1 MSLGRLSFYLLGA
14 AFVALAAC
22 AERPTGSRVSGSVT
36 VRIPW
41 KGDQGGVTLQAVDLT
56 GLENLQEM
64 KGAYAQ
70 FIYAPKILD
79 DGLEGAN
86 PHAQFTKTASGL
98 YVPTDEISQQM
109 AVIYAHMEHLAKL
122 DEAAGVKDVL
132 TWPRKIGISARIRGR
147 DGRLWMD
154 NSFYDGASDA
164 ILMVPNKNGNWPL
177 ATNPGVIAHEHFHAL
192 FYHLVQGPL
201 LEENVLSR
209 TLRSSAHD
217 ERKIL
222 ESFDTGSSEGK
233 NRETPRRGSLAFD
246 ERTYNTAVIKMINEG
261 LADVWGWIY
270 SGQPDFIEKS
280 LPRYKTFRS
289 LRAEGLGHR
298 LTEQSKLAEIVTDC
312 LYGGQP
318 DACVNDLAYGPGAT
332 LSRAVRAVF
341 LGDLQDTGD
350 SARIVRERLAGRLMR
365 ALPKIADQVRAST
378 AESRMDLRKVLQAI
392 MDVEEPSSEEKAAA
406 ARWLVEKPVEE
417 PKKEGTP

>member
-14 AFVALAAC
+14 TLLVLAAC
-22 AERPTGSRVSGSVT
+22 AERPTGSQVSGSVT

-41 KGDQGGVTLQAVDLT
+41 KDEQGGVTLQTVVLT

-70 FIYAPKILD
+70 FVYAPKILD
-79 DGLEGAN
+79 DGIEGAT
-86 PHAQFTKTASGL
+86 PHAQFAKTSAGV
-98 YVPTDEISQQM
+98 YVPTDETSQQM

-122 DEAAGVKDVL
+122 DEAAGVKSVL
-132 TWPRKIGISARIRGR
+132 SWPRKIGISARIRGR
-147 DGRLWMD
+147 DGQLWTD

-164 ILMVPNKNGNWPL
+164 ILMVPNKKGQWPL

-192 FYHLVQGPL
+192 FFHLVQGPL
-201 LEENVLSR
+201 LEEKVLSR

-217 ERKIL
+217 EGKVL
-222 ESFDTGSSEGK
+222 DNFDLASDQKKEQK
-233 NRETPRRGSLAFD
+233 APRRSDLAFD
-246 ERTYNTAVIKMINEG
+246 EATYNTAVIKMINEG

-289 LRAEGLGHR
+289 LRAEGVGHR
-298 LTEQSKLAEIVTDC
+298 LTEPSQIATIVTDC

-332 LSRAVRAVF
+332 LSRAVRSVF

-350 SARIVRERLAGRLMR
+350 SARLVRERLAGRLMK
-365 ALPKIADQVRAST
+365 ALPLVAEKVRTST
-378 AESRMDLRKVLQAI
+378 AESRMDLHKVLQAI
-392 MDVEEPSSEEKAAA
+392 MEAEETSSEEKAAA
-406 ARWLVEKPVEE
+406 AQWLVEKPVEE
-417 PKKEGTP
+417 PTKEEAP